1 MLRKMLARAG
11 QRCSEA
17 VNGRQALDSLGE
29 NRPDLIFLDLMMPVM
44 DGFEFLEAV
53 AQREDWQDIPIV
65 VVSAKDLTPR
75 AQAPVRTGPNL
86 HAQGTGKSEK
96 PPAYHR
102 EPRRK
107 STPESRSA
115 ERRGVIGTPS

>member
-17 VNGRQALDSLGE
+17 VNGRQALDFLGE

-65 VVSAKDLTPR
+65 VVSAKDLTNRERKLLSER
-75 AQAPVRTGPNL
+75 AQTVMPKGPGSRKNL
-86 HAQGTGKSEK
+86 LRIIENLVASQRQKI
-96 PPAYHR
+96 
-102 EPRRK
+102 
-107 STPESRSA
+107 SRPNGEA
-115 ERRGVIGTPS
+115 